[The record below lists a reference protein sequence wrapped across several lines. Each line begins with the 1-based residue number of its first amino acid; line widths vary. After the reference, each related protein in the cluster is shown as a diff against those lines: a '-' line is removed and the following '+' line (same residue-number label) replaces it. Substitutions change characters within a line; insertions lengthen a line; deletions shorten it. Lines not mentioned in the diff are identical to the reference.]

1 MNTRLPCRRYPAEVK
16 PRLCLAAC
24 LLLALLFVW
33 GGCSSSE
40 QEGVSG
46 GVATA
51 QWQKV
56 SEPELG
62 FRIEFPGKPE
72 LRNQSFNT
80 ASGVGQV
87 FLYSYK
93 HIAFEYAMSV
103 MRLPPAEVST
113 DDFEGVLDA
122 TVQELVR
129 EKKGLLSF
137 QESMNVGGFPGRR
150 ATVSLPD
157 TYLKDNR
164 AHTLI
169 VLRGNYVY
177 RVTAAGIGNI
187 DMVQYFFNSFAILP
201 FPDEG

>member
-1 MNTRLPCRRYPAEVK
+1 MKIRIPCFNLSDGKFR
-16 PRLCLAAC
+16 
-24 LLLALLFVW
+24 LLLVALVFLW
-33 GGCSSSE
+33 SGCSSRE

-51 QWQKV
+51 HWQII

-62 FRIEFPGKPE
+62 FSIEFPGKPVV
-72 LRNQSFNT
+72 RNQSFNT
-80 ASGVGQV
+80 ASGQGHV

-103 MRLPPAEVST
+103 MRLPPAEVTT
-113 DDFEGVLDA
+113 DNFEGVLDA

-137 QESMNVGGFPGRR
+137 QESMSVGGFPGRR

-157 TYLKDNR
+157 TYLKENR
-164 AHTLI
+164 AHTMI

-187 DMVQYFFNSFAILP
+187 DIVQYFFNSFAILP
-201 FPDEG
+201 FPVER

>member
-1 MNTRLPCRRYPAEVK
+1 M
-16 PRLCLAAC
+16 
-24 LLLALLFVW
+24 
-33 GGCSSSE
+33 
-40 QEGVSG
+40 SG

-51 QWQKV
+51 QWETV
-56 SEPELG
+56 SEPDLG
-62 FRIEFPGKPE
+62 FRIDFPGKPVV
-72 LRNQSFNT
+72 RNQSFKT
-80 ASGVGQV
+80 ASGVGHV

-103 MRLPPAEVST
+103 MRLPPGEVRT

-122 TVQELVR
+122 TVEDLAR

-137 QESMNVGGFPGRR
+137 QESINVGGFPGRR
-150 ATVSLPD
+150 ATVSLPE

-187 DMVQYFFNSFAILP
+187 DIVQHFFNSLEIVP
-201 FPDEG
+201 FPDQS